1 MRNARLCCTFI
12 TVRCSTVVRQLPKL
26 ALAIAAL
33 VFFGTT
39 LANSSVFTDVPA
51 AAPTND
57 IAAPTEDP
65 SQSFALTLAAL
76 ACVGY
81 LAGRRRRR

>member
-1 MRNARLCCTFI
+1 MHGYAAGASQSAVPI
-12 TVRCSTVVRQLPKL
+12 VVRQLPKL
-26 ALAIAAL
+26 ALAIVAL

-39 LANSSVFTDVPA
+39 LAKSSVFTDAPA
-51 AAPTND
+51 AAPVTD
-57 IAAPTEDP
+57 IATPTEAP
-65 SQSFALTLAAL
+65 SQGFALTLAAL